1 MSLEGEIRAL
11 RGQDVKWS
19 RSQNRKRMIEKM
31 GREDETSEDKKMIIP
46 PIGKGFQ
53 SPVDYVELQV
63 DDQQLA
69 LRKALPNHAATS
81 VVERCDS
88 NVSLVFLS
96 R

>member
-1 MSLEGEIRAL
+1 
-11 RGQDVKWS
+11 
-19 RSQNRKRMIEKM
+19 MIEKM

-46 PIGKGFQ
+46 PIGKGLQ

-63 DDQQLA
+63 DAQQLA

-81 VVERCDS
+81 VVERCDC

>member
-1 MSLEGEIRAL
+1 
-11 RGQDVKWS
+11 
-19 RSQNRKRMIEKM
+19 MIEKM

-46 PIGKGFQ
+46 PIGKDFQ

-88 NVSLVFLS
+88 NVGLVFLS

>member
-1 MSLEGEIRAL
+1 
-11 RGQDVKWS
+11 
-19 RSQNRKRMIEKM
+19 MIEKM
-31 GREDETSEDKKMIIP
+31 GREDETSEYKKMIIP

-69 LRKALPNHAATS
+69 LRKALPNHAATR

-88 NVSLVFLS
+88 NVCLVFLG

>member
-1 MSLEGEIRAL
+1 MSLEGEIRGL
-11 RGQDVKWS
+11 RGQNVTWS

-31 GREDETSEDKKMIIP
+31 RREDETSEDKKMIIP
-46 PIGKGFQ
+46 PIGKGLQ

-63 DDQQLA
+63 DAQPLA

-88 NVSLVFLS
+88 NVSVVFLS